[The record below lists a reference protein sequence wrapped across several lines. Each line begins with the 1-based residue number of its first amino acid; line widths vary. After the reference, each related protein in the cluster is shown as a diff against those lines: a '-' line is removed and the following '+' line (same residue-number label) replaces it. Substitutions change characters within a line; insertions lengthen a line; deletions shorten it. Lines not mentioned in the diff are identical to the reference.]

1 MWHGGSVS
9 LHSSDFHPATF
20 HVGLAWAINSRF
32 ITLQYIQHTLQS
44 HIIHA
49 RVWQTD
55 NVSCKSDE
63 YDFSGCVHN
72 VFHRTSCFTNF
83 HVEMASATHEVATAD
98 ANQIMCSVYIYIYST
113 NRVKSNKLCRQ
124 TRAGSSS
131 SFFFSWILQLKSI
144 AGLLSWTRF
153 TNSCNCSYHRL
164 TWASI
169 PYELLTMIES
179 KCMQIANIPIYLSVQ
194 NGCFDRSFY
203 FFFLR
208 AQPQQQLPI
217 HPKYL
222 QIFLCRYFSIL
233 FHHSL

>member
-1 MWHGGSVS
+1 MSTIS
-9 LHSSDFHPATF
+9 L
-20 HVGLAWAINSRF
+20 VVF
-32 ITLQYIQHTLQS
+32 ITFFI
-44 HIIHA
+44 A
-49 RVWQTD
+49 RLVLRIFMWKWRVRRMKSQQQTQTK
-55 NVSCKSDE
+55 SC
-63 YDFSGCVHN
+63 VL
-72 VFHRTSCFTNF
+72 
-83 HVEMASATHEVATAD
+83 
-98 ANQIMCSVYIYIYST
+98 YIYIYST

-179 KCMQIANIPIYLSVQ
+179 KCMQIANITIYLSVQ
-194 NGCFDRSFY
+194 NGCFDRPFY